1 MRLSGSVQV
10 FGRRDAETISGAR
23 APASENLH
31 NSGPRDPKLGA
42 LEDGL
47 WLETARLTHSVNRP
61 PLIDALRKVYS
72 ITSSAA
78 SIAAVESEALA
89 TRHR

>member
-1 MRLSGSVQV
+1 
-10 FGRRDAETISGAR
+10 
-23 APASENLH
+23 
-31 NSGPRDPKLGA
+31 
-42 LEDGL
+42 
-47 WLETARLTHSVNRP
+47 LTHSVNRP